1 MCGEPAGGAA
11 GDVLAELV
19 AVEPDLAGVVVAV
32 DTEQREDVVLG
43 GEALHE
49 EQSGSGVEADGH
61 GVLLLFGDGEQA
73 WWQGG
78 RWQVALRV
86 ADDHFILYII
96 YNIYIKR

>member
-32 DTEQREDVVLG
+32 DTEQRENVVLG

-61 GVLLLFGDGEQA
+61 GVLLLFGDGEQGRGLGDE
-73 WWQGG
+73 GG
-78 RWQVALRV
+78 RGAVGTPVDGVDGDVAPIPPR
-86 ADDHFILYII
+86 
-96 YNIYIKR
+96 

>member
-49 EQSGSGVEADGH
+49 EQSGSGVEADGTR
-61 GVLLLFGDGEQA
+61 GDRPREFGKLCRLCRFCHYYASDEN
-73 WWQGG
+73 
-78 RWQVALRV
+78 VTPM
-86 ADDHFILYII
+86 
-96 YNIYIKR
+96 N